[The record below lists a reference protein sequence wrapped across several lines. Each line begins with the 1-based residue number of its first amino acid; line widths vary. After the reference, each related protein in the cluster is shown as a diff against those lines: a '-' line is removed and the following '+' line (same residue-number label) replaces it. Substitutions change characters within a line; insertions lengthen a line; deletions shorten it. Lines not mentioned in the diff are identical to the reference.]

1 MATTNNHTACYKP
14 TASQVDL
21 VMTQAQEK
29 RMEKLRDQRRVAKAR
44 LVKANSLI
52 RTSERNFRNQRR
64 DDKAEAL
71 KGCIEPNPGM
81 HKRKVLTRSDFI
93 SEVFKLA
100 VSAGFERKYD
110 SLRARVGSV
119 ADVWDASVWGKALSR
134 LRSDRDE
141 GAFKNVLTEDA
152 YVNIVQAELADA
164 AEGLRV
170 APKNA
175 SRSVSDAA
183 ACGLANLR
191 IVRPG
196 SRAPDA
202 ISSPASVSVSSP
214 ALGALEAP
222 SVTGPVIRSSGV
234 TDKEY
239 SPPEE
244 VRPVDKTL
252 DLPLLTRADKEA
264 ETPASPS
271 RALSPEPGGDPEVP
285 DDSEDWHTYD
295 SQVLDGRRLTRRDL
309 GKLMNHIAWER
320 KNFLYC
326 SAWGWPVFTDVSV
339 KHSVKRYK
347 RESRPASWRTV
358 NEISWNMVV
367 GEVDIRLHPAVL
379 FSAWMIVMIG
389 LFMCLVSG
397 ATGIHHVS
405 AFAGHVRAP
414 PGFVGVAEV
423 RDFWGLASL
432 LSLAVWATLVYLMDL
447 GLHLLVSSLMALF
460 SGFVFWGLLSLAVLL
475 LRTQR
480 VLLLYIPHAVT
491 CVMTE
496 FELRPSSQYDS
507 LGIRQRLRRLAC
519 LPVVDRWAYHLMAGS
534 ECVIAALMVDP
545 DFSAVGWGMAASVN
559 LSSGHYAPLL
569 SLAGMLR
576 VIGLGNV
583 PPPRS
588 VRWPWRAALQ

>member
-1 MATTNNHTACYKP
+1 MATTNIHTAHYKP

-81 HKRKVLTRSDFI
+81 HKRKIITRSDFI
-93 SEVFKLA
+93 SEVYKLA
-100 VSAGFERKYD
+100 VSANFERRYD
-110 SLRARVGSV
+110 CFRTRVGAA
-119 ADVWDASVWGKALSR
+119 ADAWDASVWAKALSR

-141 GAFKNVLTEDA
+141 GAFKTVSTEDA
-152 YVNIVQAELADA
+152 YMDIVQAELADS
-164 AEGLRV
+164 AEALRV
-170 APKNA
+170 APKSA
-175 SRSVSDAA
+175 PRSVSDAA
-183 ACGLANLR
+183 ACGFASLR

-196 SRAPDA
+196 SRVPDA
-202 ISSPASVSVSSP
+202 ISTAGLSVPISSPVSGALRAPPSEGPASHM
-214 ALGALEAP
+214 
-222 SVTGPVIRSSGV
+222 SGV
-234 TDKEY
+234 ACKEY
-239 SPPEE
+239 SPPE
-244 VRPVDKTL
+244 VVCPVDSMSKT
-252 DLPLLTRADKEA
+252 PLLTRAEEEA
-264 ETPASPS
+264 ETPASFS
-271 RALSPEPGGDPEVP
+271 RASSPEPGDGPGVP

-295 SQVLDGRRLTRRDL
+295 SQVLDGRRLTHRDL

-320 KNFLYC
+320 MNPLYC
-326 SAWGWPVFTDVSV
+326 SAWGWPVFADVSV
-339 KHSVKRYK
+339 RHSVKRYK

-367 GEVDIRLHPAVL
+367 GEVDIRINPAIM
-379 FSAWMIVMIG
+379 FSAWMIVAVG
-389 LFMCLVSG
+389 LLMCLVSG
-397 ATGIHHVS
+397 ATGMYHIS
-405 AFAGHVRAP
+405 EFARHVRAP
-414 PGFVGVAEV
+414 PGFAGVADA
-423 RDFWGLASL
+423 RDIWGLASL
-432 LSLAVWATLVYLMDL
+432 LSCMMGSILVYLMDL
-447 GLHLLVSSLMALF
+447 GLHLFISSLTALVSGF
-460 SGFVFWGLLSLAVLL
+460 SFWGLLSLAALL
-475 LRTQR
+475 LRAKPM
-480 VLLLYIPHAVT
+480 LLLYIPHAVT

-545 DFSAVGWGMAASVN
+545 DFSAVGWGMAASAN

-569 SLAGMLR
+569 SFAGMLR
-576 VIGLGNV
+576 VIGSGNA

-588 VRWPWRAALQ
+588 SQRPWRLAL